1 MPHVKPRLGPGWAVT
16 FVALG
21 LVVPLLAV
29 MGLRF
34 QMVKETRT
42 KAEAYEAFKLATTE
56 LHSRLL
62 KNPISQKLTCSVR
75 DSQTLNPN
83 ASEHNTPWTVLS
95 QRKGSV

>member
-56 LHSRLL
+56 LHSTF
-62 KNPISQKLTCSVR
+62 NGYTITQINTI
-75 DSQTLNPN
+75 PN
-83 ASEHNTPWTVLS
+83 KEVYPVTFLGPDATFKCLHVQST
-95 QRKGSV
+95 